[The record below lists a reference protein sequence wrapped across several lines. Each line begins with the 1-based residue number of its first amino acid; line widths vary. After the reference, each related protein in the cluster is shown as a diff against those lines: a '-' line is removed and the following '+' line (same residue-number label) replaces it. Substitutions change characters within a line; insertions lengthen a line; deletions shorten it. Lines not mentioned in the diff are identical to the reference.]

1 MSTKKQLTQPNIAEW
16 NIDSREKAI
25 FQSIIDTSKLVRH
38 EVSSTPFQTWE
49 KWIYLFDNQV
59 IGDAIHIEI
68 HRDLNHLVE
77 NFYEDNEK

>member
-1 MSTKKQLTQPNIAEW
+1 MSTKKQLTQPNIAVW

-38 EVSSTPFQTWE
+38 EVSSTTFQTWE
-49 KWIYLFDNQV
+49 KWIYLFDNQG
-59 IGDAIHIEI
+59 IGEGIHIEI
-68 HRDLNHLVE
+68 HRDLNHLAK